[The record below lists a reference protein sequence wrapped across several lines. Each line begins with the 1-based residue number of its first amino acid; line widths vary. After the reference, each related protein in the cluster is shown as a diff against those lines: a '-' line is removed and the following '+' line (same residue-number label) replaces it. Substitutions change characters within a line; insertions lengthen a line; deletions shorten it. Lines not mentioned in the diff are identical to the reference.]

1 MQMVPQ
7 PSFNG
12 GYTRSFDSSYQG
24 ESGYTTGIEDNLLAL
39 QDVSVVQQNFNATNC
54 NVGNVWNVK
63 RKVAEQIQT
72 KHWAKEYNVESYEST
87 PWIQAIYFE
96 LSTKCDEFKGIFVSK
111 ALDSTPV
118 GWVHD
123 INRGNSRQVDR
134 HPMND

>member
-54 NVGNVWNVK
+54 NVGNVWNFWL
-63 RKVAEQIQT
+63 KVAQHIQNQT
-72 KHWAKEYNVESYEST
+72 LSERVQCRIVWEYAVD
-87 PWIQAIYFE
+87 P
-96 LSTKCDEFKGIFVSK
+96 
-111 ALDSTPV
+111 
-118 GWVHD
+118 
-123 INRGNSRQVDR
+123 GNLFRT
-134 HPMND
+134 